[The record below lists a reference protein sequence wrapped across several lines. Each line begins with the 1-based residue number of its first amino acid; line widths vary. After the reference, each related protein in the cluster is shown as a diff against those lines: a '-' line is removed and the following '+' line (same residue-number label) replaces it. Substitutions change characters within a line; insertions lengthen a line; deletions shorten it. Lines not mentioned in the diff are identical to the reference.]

1 MIKDLQTKSEATIKS
16 INNRIKRRVDM
27 VKRFLTK
34 SRVSTA
40 VEELVTGRDMTYMD
54 AAITFCGDHD
64 IEEEVISKYLNDS
77 IKKKIEGEASSLNF
91 LKSKAQ
97 LKKEK
102 SKKKKESK

>member
-1 MIKDLQTKSEATIKS
+1 
-16 INNRIKRRVDM
+16 M

-34 SRVSTA
+34 SRVSKA
-40 VEELVTGRDMTYMD
+40 VEELVTGKNLTHMD
-54 AAITFCGDHD
+54 ATILFCDIHD
-64 IEEEVISKYLNDS
+64 VEEEVISKYLNDS